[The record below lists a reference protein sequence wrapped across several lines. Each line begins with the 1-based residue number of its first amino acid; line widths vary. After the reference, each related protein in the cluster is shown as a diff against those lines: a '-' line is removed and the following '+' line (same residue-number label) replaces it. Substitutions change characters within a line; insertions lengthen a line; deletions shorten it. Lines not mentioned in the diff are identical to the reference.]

1 MIKLAFKLPTKKGHR
16 SISMVNLNAEWIS
29 QFFGIHRGQHIDA
42 LFWLSFGPDRKEEDI
57 K

>member
-1 MIKLAFKLPTKKGHR
+1 
-16 SISMVNLNAEWIS
+16 MVNLNAEWIS

-42 LFWLSFGPDRKEEDI
+42 LFWLSLGPDRKEEDI